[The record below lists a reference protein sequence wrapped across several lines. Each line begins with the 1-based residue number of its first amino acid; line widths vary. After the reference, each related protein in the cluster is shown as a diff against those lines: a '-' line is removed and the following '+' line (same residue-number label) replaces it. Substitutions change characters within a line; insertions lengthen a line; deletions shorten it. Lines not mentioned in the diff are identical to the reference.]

1 MKLKTALIK
10 GAASVLV
17 MILAVPYVSAEPLA
31 YRGNDSGTDMNGTSA
46 VVGDYPVASV
56 GYSTN
61 YQTQFSPYA
70 SFMSSPYG
78 PMGSPMSAPPTAY
91 QQGQMMPA
99 YAQQPQ
105 QGANDPYAA
114 NEVSPYSKYSPYV
127 EIIGEGSDY
136 TLGVD
141 DVVTIIVR
149 NQPDFSGRYI
159 VDPNGNIQYN
169 FVGDVKAEGKTKE
182 ELKADITERLK
193 EYVRYPDVAVMIS
206 EYRSKNIYVFGFVN
220 RPGKFAMKGN
230 KITVKEAIV
239 AAGLPRMD
247 GSLKRVYVIRPSE
260 FRDNDK
266 AAKKKV
272 DLKKLIEKG
281 DSAEDF
287 LLQPGDT
294 LVVHQRY
301 FDRFVNGFSRLV
313 GPLFQAAAVYELG
326 FGSKDGGFISGGKNN

>member
-1 MKLKTALIK
+1 MKFMTGLVQW
-10 GAASVLV
+10 AAGVLV
-17 MILAVPYVSAEPLA
+17 IALAAPTVSAEPLA
-31 YRGNDSGTDMNGTSA
+31 YRGNQNAEMTSSPNTLSGEYGMA
-46 VVGDYPVASV
+46 PVA
-56 GYSTN
+56 YTTN
-61 YQTQFSPYA
+61 YETEYSPYA
-70 SFMSSPYG
+70 SFMGSPYG
-78 PMGSPMSAPPTAY
+78 AGGSPMSPPPAGGY
-91 QQGQMMPA
+91 SQGQAMQA
-99 YAQQPQ
+99 YPN
-105 QGANDPYAA
+105 QGQVDPYAA

-127 EIIGEGSDY
+127 EIVGEGSDY

-149 NQPDFSGRYI
+149 NQPDFSGRFI

-169 FVGDVKAEGKTKE
+169 FVGDIKAEGKTKE
-182 ELKADITERLK
+182 ELKADIAERLK
-193 EYVRYPDVAVMIS
+193 EYVRYPEVAVMVS

-220 RPGKFAMKGN
+220 RPGKYAMKGN

-239 AAGLPRMD
+239 AAGLPRVD

-260 FRDNDK
+260 YRDDDK

-272 DLKKLIEKG
+272 NLKNLIEKG

-326 FGSKDGGFISGGKNN
+326 FGGKDGGFISGGND